1 MTMMNTSKVDWIPDD
16 FALSAKAVMR
26 MLYAIRDLMIQKNT
40 YLNAHTFSHF
50 VDKFEEE
57 IRNEIDNAPSQ
68 VPVIDFQQ
76 ILEDE

>member
-1 MTMMNTSKVDWIPDD
+1 
-16 FALSAKAVMR
+16 MR
-26 MLYAIRDLMIQKNT
+26 MLYAMRDLHQPIS
-40 YLNAHTFSHF
+40 ADAFSYF

-68 VPVIDFQQ
+68 VSVIDFLQ